1 MVMEILTITTEEEEL
16 HTIAPLAE
24 EAQQFQEEAVVLAYQ
39 EEVPIQQV
47 EEDLPY
53 IETQIQTRVLE
64 EDPRVRLDETLI
76 VTLGEL
82 STVQT
87 QAEET
92 QDHSTD
98 LPHHQEEGPQQV
110 EVHQEVHQEGHHLE
124 VLEEE
129 DNISDT

>member
-1 MVMEILTITTEEEEL
+1 MVMEILTIITEEEEL
-16 HTIAPLAE
+16 HTIVPSAE
-24 EAQQFQEEAVVLAYQ
+24 EAPQLQEEAAVPYL
-39 EEVPIQQV
+39 EEVLIQQV

-53 IETQIQTRVLE
+53 IETQIQTRALE
-64 EDPRVRLDETLI
+64 EDLRVRLDETLI

-82 STVQT
+82 SIVQT

-98 LPHHQEEGPQQV
+98 LPHHQEGGPQQV
-110 EVHQEVHQEGHHLE
+110 EVRQEVHQEGHHLE